1 MGGDTKMLPK
11 PDKKKYIKIKEFV
24 KNAKKVKESFEEEAN
39 YIRERRIKYGPITA
53 SETYPLA

>member
-1 MGGDTKMLPK
+1 MLPK